1 MKHSQHPQAE
11 MTLIKPLL
19 HPREF
24 GSAFDPVLS
33 GVADGL
39 GTLFPL
45 VPHPLHQ
52 HAQVQEPAPDE
63 MPDT

>member
-1 MKHSQHPQAE
+1 MMLMKP
-11 MTLIKPLL
+11 ML

-39 GTLFPL
+39 EALFPP
-45 VPHPLHQ
+45 VPHPLQ
-52 HAQVQEPAPDE
+52 QNAQVQEPAPDE
-63 MPDT
+63 MPDTAALMN